1 MMRGAGSES
10 GMRGKVEED
19 ADERGGGGRSES
31 RMRGRRDD
39 ERRG

>member
-19 ADERGGGGRSES
+19 ADERGGGGVRV
-31 RMRGRRDD
+31 G
-39 ERRG
+39 